1 MNILGISAYY
11 HDAAAAIV
19 CDGVI
24 VAAAQEER
32 FSRLKN
38 DPGFPRQAIIYCLA
52 QAGLQPAD
60 LDAVVFYEKPFLKF
74 DRIIETYLA
83 TAPRGFA
90 SFRRSFPLWIREKVR
105 QKAVLCEA
113 LGNIAES
120 PEFWRKKIR
129 FSEHHL
135 SHAASAYYPSP
146 FDSAA
151 VLTVDGVGEW
161 ASASIGV
168 GRGTDLRLLTELH
181 FPHSLGLLYSAFTEY
196 LGFSVNSGEY
206 KVMGLAPYGEPV
218 YQQLIFRELINL
230 QEDGSF
236 RLNPACFDFLTG
248 ERMTNRRFHG
258 LFGAPPRRADDVL
271 TDQHRNIA
279 ASIQA
284 VLEECMFRLARQARD
299 ISGESRLCLAGGVAL
314 NCSANGKL
322 RRSGEFDEIWVQPAA
337 GDAGGALGAALA
349 FHYASSGQPD
359 HLASRMHSALLGPEY
374 EDAFIGAE
382 LDRLGARY
390 QKMAPPELIDNLVE
404 RLLRGQII
412 GWFQGRMEYG
422 PRALG
427 ARSIIANPM
436 IADMRETVNAR
447 IKKRENFRPFAPA
460 VLEDQAGAWFDGNQ
474 QSPFMLFTVQARS
487 EVAARIPAVVHVDGS
502 SRIQTVSAQQNPV
515 FHQLLTAFHQAS
527 GCPMLLNTSFNVK
540 DEPIVM
546 SPEDALRCM
555 HSAGLDALAIGNYL
569 VTAAG
574 QTVSAALA

>member
-1 MNILGISAYY
+1 MKILGISAWY
-11 HDAAAAIV
+11 HDAAAALV

-38 DPGFPRQAIIYCLA
+38 DPGFPRQAISYCLD
-52 QAGLQPAD
+52 QGGLLATE

-90 SFRRSFPLWIREKVR
+90 SFRRSFPMWIREKIR
-105 QKAVLCEA
+105 QKSVLCEA
-113 LGNIAES
+113 LASIAES
-120 PEFWRKKIR
+120 PAFWRSRIR

-161 ASASIGV
+161 ASASVGV
-168 GRGTDLRLLTELH
+168 GRGNDLRLLAELH

-236 RLNPACFDFLTG
+236 RLNLSCFDFLTG
-248 ERMTNRRFHG
+248 ERMTNRRFHA
-258 LFGAPPRRADDVL
+258 LFGAPPRKPDDVL

-284 VLEECMFRLARQARD
+284 VLEECMFRLARYARD
-299 ISGESRLCLAGGVAL
+299 ISAEGNLCLAGGVAL

-349 FHYASSGQPD
+349 FHYASVDQPD
-359 HLASRMHSALLGPEY
+359 HLASRMDSALLGPQY
-374 EDAFIGAE
+374 DDAFIGAE

-390 QKMAPPELIDNLVE
+390 QKMAQPQLMTALVE
-404 RLLRGQII
+404 RLLRGEVI

-427 ARSIIANPM
+427 GRSIIANPM

-460 VLEDQAGAWFDGNQ
+460 VLEDQAGSWFDDST
-474 QSPFMLFTVQARS
+474 QSPFMLFTFQARTD
-487 EVAARIPAVVHVDGS
+487 VAVRIPAVIHVDGS
-502 SRIQTVSAQQNPV
+502 SRVQTVNAEQNPL
-515 FHQLLTAFHQAS
+515 FHQLLSAFHQAS
-527 GCPMLLNTSFNVK
+527 GCPVLLNTSFNVK

-546 SPEDALRCM
+546 SPEDAWRCM

-569 VTAAG
+569 VVAVD
-574 QTVSAALA
+574 QNVRVESP